1 MAIYR
6 IKITM
11 PDGSKGRCTGI
22 FADGFEAVLQT
33 LADFPEARSVAAMFI
48 RRAGASRLVHIV
60 FNAADPP
67 TMVAGA
73 SAAGFVMKAGWCA
86 CCTSTTTDHA
96 KTAGNHACS
105 SN

>member
-11 PDGSKGRCTGI
+11 PDGSKGRYTGL

-48 RRAGASRLVHIV
+48 RRAGA
-60 FNAADPP
+60 
-67 TMVAGA
+67 
-73 SAAGFVMKAGWCA
+73 
-86 CCTSTTTDHA
+86 
-96 KTAGNHACS
+96 
-105 SN
+105 